1 MVIFVQKRRSLFFQ
15 KNNLVDFVHKARLLN
30 SQFVDFLSTI
40 SEWGIYVTG
49 VFMESDGIYEFRWP
63 LQFFLQ
69 RRYAVVNFFTT
80 GRCWFYPC
88 QVYATC
94 LGIGDRIRISNGSV
108 VKKLVLFQKVSWIFP
123 SPSRFFIFSI

>member
-49 VFMESDGIYEFRWP
+49 VFMESDGIYEFRGP

-69 RRYAVVNFFTT
+69 RRYAVVNIFTT
-80 GRCWFYPC
+80 GRCWFCPC
-88 QVYATC
+88 RVE
-94 LGIGDRIRISNGSV
+94 SFGSV
-108 VKKLVLFQKVSWIFP
+108 DLAYVKLEN
-123 SPSRFFIFSI
+123 R